1 MKKIDLVYIIEDD
14 VVSTFLIQ
22 KIIDQSNIVEQ
33 SLTFA
38 NGLEAFNSLI
48 EQENIPAVIFLDINM
63 PVMDGWEFLEAFDEF
78 PFSKNIPV
86 FILSSSI
93 DSGDIEKSKNYEH
106 VKGFLTKPLTN
117 EKFLKVIENVPL

>member
-63 PVMDGWEFLEAFDEF
+63 PVMDGWEFLEAFEGVS
-78 PFSKNIPV
+78 FSKNIPV

-93 DSGDIEKSKNYEH
+93 DTGDIEKSKTYNQ
-106 VKGFLTKPLTN
+106 VKGFLTKPLTP
-117 EKFLKVIENVPL
+117 EKFSKVIEKMH